1 MLLTKQNKT
10 KNSSS
15 IKRIAKKINIYF
27 SRLKKIKCLIQNTE
41 YTMEEDV

>member
-1 MLLTKQNKT
+1 MLLTKQKK